1 MSRQVE
7 TGAHVFDSFPVFES
21 DGFTK
26 KSGLLTDDFSIVVL
40 VDGFAASVPVS
51 ITEVGTTGDYRCDF
65 TPPSNGFYQLQ
76 IGVAYSKEVWGESYD
91 ASMSQ
96 AHMLAQLDKIDL
108 SPTLGPSTVTSGSL
122 MDRVLNMDAS
132 KSYNQATDSLQGL
145 RNRIG

>member
-7 TGAHVFDSFPVFES
+7 TGAPVFDSFPVFDS

-26 KSGLLTDDFSIVVL
+26 KSGLHDSDFSVVVL
-40 VDGFAASVPVS
+40 VNGFAASVPVS
-51 ITEVGTTGDYRCDF
+51 ITEVGATGDYRCSF
-65 TPPSNGFYQLQ
+65 TPLSNGLYQLQ
-76 IGVAYSKEVWGESYD
+76 ISVAYSKEVWGESYD
-91 ASMSQ
+91 ASTAQ
-96 AHMLAQLDKIDL
+96 THMLDQLDKIDL

-122 MDRVLNMDAS
+122 MDRMLNMDAD